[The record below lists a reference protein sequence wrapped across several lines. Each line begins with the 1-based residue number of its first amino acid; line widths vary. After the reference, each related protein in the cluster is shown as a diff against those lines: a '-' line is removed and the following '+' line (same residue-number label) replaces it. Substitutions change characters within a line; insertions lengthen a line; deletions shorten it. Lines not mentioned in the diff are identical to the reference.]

1 MTNKN
6 NSHLLRAIKAT
17 IISVVFNVVLFQIS
31 RLLGFFPENMT
42 FETPEGTLQGFH
54 AMLIIGATLTFCFLG
69 SLIFFVLDRLMEHG
83 APWFLALSLIFL
95 MTSLLTP
102 FTIEGAPWSM
112 IITLEIMHI
121 STATFLLYFFI
132 PNSFKKI

>member
-1 MTNKN
+1 MTNNN
-6 NSHLLRAIKAT
+6 NSHLIRAIKAT
-17 IISVVFNVVLFQIS
+17 FLSVGFNVALFLIS
-31 RLLGFFPENMT
+31 RSLGFFPENMT

-121 STATFLLYFFI
+121 STATILLYFFI